1 MEKTEIN
8 KAKLKEY
15 MESAGKNDA
24 SRTCDEG
31 IYEIENEDK
40 LKKILDEIDEE
51 LTNQDWSTYGFDY
64 LSEKSNIIE
73 ELGKESNSIPEEALH
88 DIAADA
94 FIKYYVPA
102 FLDKFSLSVRES
114 WRRLRDRKVS
124 IQISEDL
131 RHKLQMWD
139 EIHYTGR
146 RRTYERI
153 IQELLEREKGEE
165 PDFLK
170 WHLKNTEK
178 LVLESIKNGS
188 RTSTEIREDL
198 RANHNIDMTLRAYQS
213 ILDSLVEKKLIIRMP
228 KPTDGRAY
236 TYSLNGEILK

>member
-1 MEKTEIN
+1 MVE
-8 KAKLKEY
+8 KLKEY
-15 MESAGKNDA
+15 MESAGNNDA
-24 SRTCDEG
+24 EVLFDKG
-31 IYEIENEDK
+31 IYEIQNEDD
-40 LKKILDEIDEE
+40 LKGTLEQMNKE
-51 LTNQDWSTYGFDY
+51 LVERDWSIYGFDY

-73 ELGKESNSIPEEALH
+73 ELGRSDIDEETLH
-88 DIAADA
+88 DVTGDA

-102 FLDKFSLSVRES
+102 FLGTFSESARES
-114 WRRLRDRKVS
+114 WRRQKERKVTV
-124 IQISEDL
+124 QISEAL
-131 RHKLQMWD
+131 RHQLQMWD

-146 RRTYERI
+146 RRTYEQI
-153 IQELLEREKGEE
+153 IQELLEREKSEE

-178 LVLESIKNGS
+178 LVLESIKNGA

-198 RANHNIDMTLRAYQS
+198 RGHHNIEMTLRAYQN
-213 ILDSLVEKKLIIRMP
+213 ILDSLVEKKLIIRMA

>member
-1 MEKTEIN
+1 METQKEREE
-8 KAKLKEY
+8 KLKEY
-15 MESAGKNDA
+15 MESAGNNDA
-24 SRTCDEG
+24 EVFFDKG
-31 IYEIENEDK
+31 IYEIQNEDD
-40 LKKILDEIDEE
+40 LKGTLEEMNEE
-51 LTNQDWSTYGFDY
+51 LVERDWSTYGFDY

-153 IQELLEREKGEE
+153 IQELLGSKKGEE